1 MIEYNTIVGGQ
12 SYENK
17 LKKHS
22 ENLELEL
29 LIRSYVHKTV
39 ERLKNDEREQFMN
52 KLLQHLEGENE

>member
-12 SYENK
+12 GYENK

-29 LIRSYVHKTV
+29 LIRSCVHKTV

-52 KLLQHLEGENE
+52 KLLQHLKG